1 MNIFKKYSYYRE
13 LGKYKAQLKYF
24 SMILRRKK
32 NFVAIDK
39 LADSA
44 KKALLINQ
52 ANQKL
57 DAAWNQYHDVN
68 IDSVSY
74 KPHEKEFLEA
84 MATMQSAE
92 DGWKLA
98 DEMLGYRKELE
109 IPWYAR
115 GFMQNRENYVTWLFL
130 MISIMLIVT
139 AFLVI
144 FWMYPRWVGVTMII
158 VLLFAFFLL
167 KSDSDLLTY

>member
-1 MNIFKKYSYYRE
+1 LNIFKKYFHYRE
-13 LGKYKAQLKYF
+13 LGKYKAQLKF
-24 SMILRRKK
+24 VSMILRRKE

-44 KKALLINQ
+44 KKTLLINQ
-52 ANQKL
+52 ADQKI
-57 DAAWNQYHDVN
+57 DDAWNQYHNVN
-68 IDSVSY
+68 IDTVFY

-84 MATMQSAE
+84 MATMHSAE

-98 DEMLGYRKELE
+98 DEMLSVCEEIE

-115 GFMQNRENYVTWLFL
+115 GFLRNRENYVTWLFL

-144 FWMYPRWVGVTMII
+144 SWMNLELGVGVIALI
-158 VLLFAFFLL
+158 FGCFLA
-167 KSDSDLLTY
+167 KSDSDSLAY